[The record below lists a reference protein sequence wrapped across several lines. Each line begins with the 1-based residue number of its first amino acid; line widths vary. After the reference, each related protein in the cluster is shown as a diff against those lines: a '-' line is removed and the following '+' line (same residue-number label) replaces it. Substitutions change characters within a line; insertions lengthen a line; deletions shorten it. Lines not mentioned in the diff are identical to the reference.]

1 MSRAAGKQVARRAA
15 AGRGCGPRSGPEEE
29 KTPTG
34 IVLPDTAKKK
44 PQEGEV
50 VAVGSGKLLENGQR
64 APVPVKVGDKVI
76 YSKYGGTEVEVDGTE
91 YVILDED
98 SILAVK

>member
-1 MSRAAGKQVARRAA
+1 MIQPLGEKVVVK
-15 AGRGCGPRSGPEEE
+15 PGPEEE
-29 KTPTG
+29 KTATG

-50 VAVGSGKLLENGQR
+50 VAVGSGKLLDNGQR
-64 APVPVKVGDKVI
+64 APVQVKVGDTVI
-76 YSKYGGTEVEVDGTE
+76 YSKYGGTEVQVEGTD
-91 YVILDED
+91 YMILDED

>member
-1 MSRAAGKQVARRAA
+1 VIQPLGDKVVVK
-15 AGRGCGPRSGPEEE
+15 PGPEEE

-50 VAVGSGKLLENGQR
+50 IAVGPGKLLETGQR
-64 APVPVKVGDKVI
+64 AKMQIKVGDTVI
-76 YSKYGGTEVEVDGTE
+76 YSKYGGTEVEVDGQD

-98 SILAVK
+98 SILAIK

>member
-1 MSRAAGKQVARRAA
+1 MIQPLGDKVAVK
-15 AGRGCGPRSGPEEE
+15 PGPEEE

-44 PQEGEV
+44 PQEGEAI
-50 VAVGSGKLLENGQR
+50 AVGSGKLLDNGQR
-64 APVPVKVGDKVI
+64 APMQVKVGDTVI

-98 SILAVK
+98 SILAIK

>member
-1 MSRAAGKQVARRAA
+1 MFGEVTALIQPLGEKVVVK
-15 AGRGCGPRSGPEEE
+15 PGPEEE
-29 KTPTG
+29 KTATG

-50 VAVGSGKLLENGQR
+50 VAVGSGKLLDNGQR
-64 APVPVKVGDKVI
+64 APMQVKVGDTVI
-76 YSKYGGTEVEVDGTE
+76 YSKYGGTEVQVDGTD
-91 YVILDED
+91 YMILDED

>member
-1 MSRAAGKQVARRAA
+1 MFVTREVIAVIQPLGDKVVVK
-15 AGRGCGPRSGPEEE
+15 PGPEEE
-29 KTPTG
+29 RTPTG

-50 VAVGSGKLLENGQR
+50 VAIGSGKLLENGQR
-64 APVPVKVGDKVI
+64 APMQVKVGDTVV

-91 YVILDED
+91 YVVLDED
-98 SILAVK
+98 QILAVKT

>member
-1 MSRAAGKQVARRAA
+1 MFREVTALIQPLGEKVVVK
-15 AGRGCGPRSGPEEE
+15 PGPEEE
-29 KTPTG
+29 KTATG

-50 VAVGSGKLLENGQR
+50 VAVGSGKLLDNGQR
-64 APVPVKVGDKVI
+64 APVQVKVGDTVI
-76 YSKYGGTEVEVDGTE
+76 YSKYGGTEVQVEGT
-91 YVILDED
+91 YYMILDED

>member
-1 MSRAAGKQVARRAA
+1 MIQPLGDKVVVK
-15 AGRGCGPRSGPEEE
+15 PGPEEE
-29 KTPTG
+29 KTATG

-50 VAVGSGKLLENGQR
+50 VAVGSGKLLDNSER
-64 APVPVKVGDKVI
+64 APMQVKVGDTVI
-76 YSKYGGTEVEVDGTE
+76 YSKYGGTEVEMDGVE